1 MILLDT
7 HIWLWLLH
15 EPSHLSVA
23 AKRAIEAEE
32 IKSGLLVSAISV
44 WEIAVKSSLGKLT
57 LPLPIAQWYEQARTH
72 SSIVIEPLNPLDAIG
87 STQLPGEFHK
97 DPADRIL
104 VAMARRYDIPD
115 VETIGSCGRSHF
127 FPVRAIDL

>member
-15 EPSHLSVA
+15 DPSNLSVA
-23 AKRAIEAEE
+23 ANSAIEAEE
-32 IKSGLLVSAISV
+32 SQNGLLVSAISV

-57 LPLPIAQWYEQARTH
+57 LPLPMAHWYAQARTH
-72 SSIVIEPLNPLDAIG
+72 SGIVIEPLNPLDAIE
-87 STQLPGEFHK
+87 STQLPGDFHK

-104 VAMARRYDIPD
+104 VAIARRYDIPH
-115 VETIGSCGRSHF
+115 VETIW
-127 FPVRAIDL
+127 

>member
-7 HIWLWLLH
+7 HVWLWWLH
-15 EPSHLSVA
+15 DSNRLSNQIQNSI
-23 AKRAIEAEE
+23 IEEE
-32 IKSGLLVSAISV
+32 SQNGILISTISV

-57 LPLPIAQWYEQARTH
+57 LPLPIDEWYALAQTH
-72 SSIVIEPLNPLDAIG
+72 PGVVIESLNPLDAIA

-104 VAMARRYDIPD
+104 IAIARRYDIPLVTLD
-115 VETIGSCGRSHF
+115 TQILNYPHVQTLS
-127 FPVRAIDL
+127 